1 MGGKSA
7 MVRSDG
13 QRSIPAREHGSLA
26 DNIAAALPRLSKK
39 HRKIARYVLDHQD
52 VVAFASASEVGMR
65 THTSAPTVV
74 RFSQA
79 LGYEGYIELQAAVRE
94 RVSSQWQAVQRF
106 EERLSHPITNEELLI
121 RVFATDIRNIERTA
135 VITVD
140 ERLRAAA
147 SEIRR
152 ARQTLIVGSG
162 LAAALVE
169 FLAHS
174 LQTIDL
180 PTRSVTGGEEPL
192 AIALAFLQP
201 NDAVIGISF
210 RPSPRNVVNALE
222 DAQAV
227 GAKSIVITD
236 SELSPVVQLADY
248 PFVVAMDGVVHS
260 SSLVAA
266 VSLLNALLAALSAGA
281 PEQTAQSLHQIDSAY
296 KRSGLLEE

>member
-1 MGGKSA
+1 ML
-7 MVRSDG
+7 RSDSD
-13 QRSIPAREHGSLA
+13 RSSLAREQCSLA

-39 HRKIARYVLDHQD
+39 HRKIARYLLDHQD

-65 THTSAPTVV
+65 TQTSAPTVV

-94 RVSSQWQAVQRF
+94 RVSSQWQAVQHF
-106 EERLSHPITNEELLI
+106 EERLSRPITDKELLI

-135 VITVD
+135 VLTAD
-140 ERLRAAA
+140 EHLQAAA
-147 SEIRR
+147 TEIHR

-201 NDAVIGISF
+201 DDAVIGISF

-222 DAQAV
+222 EAQAV

-281 PEQTAQSLHQIDSAY
+281 PEHTAQSLHQIDSAY
-296 KRSGLLEE
+296 RRSGLLEE